1 MGRQPAAGNSESSV
15 PVTASGRAPARGR
28 PLPRVSL
35 SAEPTTDHE
44 GRAGESPDRRSRS
57 RSPAA
62 VPGPSA
68 ALATVEYRGSRLAAA
83 GVLHGVVTEYT
94 GIKAARHG
102 SPTAAGCRRRGRGR
116 RCMPPPG
123 GLGPCPYLQD
133 KSIVTR
139 TPTESPGP
147 VTASE
152 SGWHRDSDGGPR
164 WRPPRPRQSRW
175 PCGSRAAAGRRRQL

>member
-102 SPTAAGCRRRGRGR
+102 SPTAAARAAGAGAAAAAACSRR
-116 RCMPPPG
+116 
-123 GLGPCPYLQD
+123 
-133 KSIVTR
+133 
-139 TPTESPGP
+139 
-147 VTASE
+147 A
-152 SGWHRDSDGGPR
+152 DSD
-164 WRPPRPRQSRW
+164 
-175 PCGSRAAAGRRRQL
+175 RARTVKINQL